1 MLGPFTAPR
10 FAAAMRGAELHRL
23 PGCGHVPMADDPAAV
38 AAAIVGFRR
47 PEQVDGVV
55 PATELVLSERALLEL
70 DALHDERLAP
80 HGISARQLAV
90 LLLLDAREGNDLVA
104 FILNT
109 SQIFVGPFE
118 GILRTDALRAGG
130 SVFDVAAVLAIVG
143 WSLLE
148 ALILAAVGVFRREP
162 A

>member
-1 MLGPFTAPR
+1 MTYDER
-10 FAAAMRGAELHRL
+10 TVVHR
-23 PGCGHVPMADDPAAV
+23 DDPDPYHEHGTTVSSRTVEARPSGSAV
-38 AAAIVGFRR
+38 AGRLVILLFGII
-47 PEQVDGVV
+47 QV
-55 PATELVLSERALLEL
+55 LILL
-70 DALHDERLAP
+70 R
-80 HGISARQLAV
+80 IV
-90 LLLLDAREGNDLVA
+90 LLLMNAREGNDLVS

-118 GILRTDALRAGG
+118 GILQTDALRAGG
-130 SVFDVAAVLAIVG
+130 SVFDVAAVLALVG

>member
-1 MLGPFTAPR
+1 MTYDEKTVVHKDESVDPLNDHGTAVTSR
-10 FAAAMRGAELHRL
+10 TVEHR
-23 PGCGHVPMADDPAAV
+23 PSGGAV
-38 AAAIVGFRR
+38 AGRIVILVFGII
-47 PEQVDGVV
+47 QV
-55 PATELVLSERALLEL
+55 LILL
-70 DALHDERLAP
+70 R
-80 HGISARQLAV
+80 IV
-90 LLLLDAREGNDLVA
+90 LLLLDAREGNDLVS

-118 GILRTDALRAGG
+118 GILRTDALREGG
-130 SVFDVAAVLAIVG
+130 SILDVAAILALVG

>member
-1 MLGPFTAPR
+1 MTYD
-10 FAAAMRGAELHRL
+10 EKTVVHR
-23 PGCGHVPMADDPAAV
+23 DESTDP
-38 AAAIVGFRR
+38 
-47 PEQVDGVV
+47 
-55 PATELVLSERALLEL
+55 
-70 DALHDERLAP
+70 LHDHATSVTSRTVESRPSGGALAGRIVILVF
-80 HGISARQLAV
+80 GIIQVLIILRIV
-90 LLLLDAREGNDLVA
+90 LLLLNAREGNDLVS

-118 GILRTDALRAGG
+118 GILQTDALKSGG
-130 SVFDVAAVLAIVG
+130 SIFDVAAVLALVG

>member
-1 MLGPFTAPR
+1 MRRALGREAIDMTYDER
-10 FAAAMRGAELHRL
+10 TVVHRDE
-23 PGCGHVPMADDPAAV
+23 ADDVGHGSTAV
-38 AAAIVGFRR
+38 TSRTVESR
-47 PEQVDGVV
+47 PSGGTVTGRAVVFIFGVIQ
-55 PATELVLSERALLEL
+55 ALILM
-70 DALHDERLAP
+70 R
-80 HGISARQLAV
+80 IV

-118 GILRTDALRAGG
+118 GILRTNALTSGG
-130 SVFDVAAVLAIVG
+130 SIFDVAAVVALVG
-143 WSLLE
+143 WTILE